1 MKGLSKQFMF
11 AILRKELNKRNFDEV
26 YSFFL
31 KKCDEKGIQDVYDQ
45 TPLLVEYNSLTDT
58 YEFYFYGICNIPEEN
73 TTQLK

>member
-31 KKCDEKGIQDVYDQ
+31 KKCDEKVIK
-45 TPLLVEYNSLTDT
+45 EYSKESEIFNV
-58 YEFYFYGICNIPEEN
+58 NV
-73 TTQLK
+73 K